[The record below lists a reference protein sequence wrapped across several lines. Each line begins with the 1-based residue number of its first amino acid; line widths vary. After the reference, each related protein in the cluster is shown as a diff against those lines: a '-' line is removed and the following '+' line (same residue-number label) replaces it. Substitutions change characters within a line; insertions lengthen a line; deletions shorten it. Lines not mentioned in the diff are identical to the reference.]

1 MKHFIFLFLICT
13 LNTGCGIAT
22 QQQQYQSHKVKNGE
36 TVYSIAQ
43 KYGTTESAIYR
54 LNPDAKNG
62 ISANTII
69 ILPRS
74 SNVISNTGGSKVTFK
89 EHRVK
94 RRETLFSIS
103 QEYNVSQ
110 DEIKKYNKALYS
122 RQLKKG
128 EKIRIPISSKT
139 TSTTVSETTNTNEN
153 LDTKK
158 HTVEPKET
166 IYGIARK
173 YNTTIAE
180 LKKLNPGLD
189 KNIAIGTTL
198 NVPEASVA
206 ESATIDNEK
215 YDLYEV
221 QPKEGFYRLKV
232 KLGLSEEEIVA
243 LNPYAKEGLKDGMIL
258 KIPKENLVGISEN
271 ATLVDLENYIT
282 NRSEKNIALLLPFQL
297 READSD
303 STAANENLIKSNSV
317 LRISL
322 DFYSGVLMAAEFAKD
337 KGISVN
343 LQVFDT
349 ERSATKVGNIL
360 AGNNFKNM
368 DAVVGPL
375 LSKNVDKAAAT
386 LRSSNVPVFS
396 PLSNKEIRMYPNLFQ
411 TLPTDEM
418 LRAQMMNYL
427 VEKSAGKNLIIISD
441 AKHNAEK
448 QKIISQIPTAKT
460 VSPREGGY
468 LYQRDIAAKV
478 DSNRENWVVLAS
490 SDPVLVSN
498 VVGLLNGM
506 PNNYKL
512 RLLALDKNK
521 AYDYHDVSNMHL
533 AKLHFTFPSVNK
545 NYDFNEKDPFLISY
559 KNKYG
564 VLPNRYAV
572 RGFDIMYDI
581 LLRLASADDMY
592 KASENDFVTEYIE
605 NKFQYTN
612 KLLSGYQNNA
622 VYIVNYDENLH
633 FIEAE

>member
-1 MKHFIFLFLICT
+1 M
-13 LNTGCGIAT
+13 GCGIAT
-22 QQQQYQSHKVKNGE
+22 QQQQQYKSHKVEKGE

-43 KYGTTESAIYR
+43 RYGISESAIYR

-62 ISANTII
+62 IGTNTII
-69 ILPRS
+69 ILPNA
-74 SNVISNTGGSKVTFK
+74 SNVISSSGTNDVKFK
-89 EHRVK
+89 MHRVK
-94 RRETLFSIS
+94 RKETLFSIS

-110 DEIKKYNKALYS
+110 DDIKKYNKELYS

-128 EKIRIPISSKT
+128 EKIRIPISKKI
-139 TSTTVSETTNTNEN
+139 TSTTTVSETTENTETN
-153 LDTKK
+153 THK
-158 HTVEPKET
+158 VAPKET

-189 KNIAIGTTL
+189 KNIAIGTVL
-198 NVPEASVA
+198 NVPDVSTT
-206 ESATIDNEK
+206 ESASIDNEK

-232 KLGLSEEEIVA
+232 KLGLSEEEIIA

-258 KIPKENLVGISEN
+258 KIPKENSVGVTEK
-271 ATLVDLENYIT
+271 ATLVNLENYIS
-282 NRSEKNIALLLPFQL
+282 NKSVKNVAVLLPFEL
-297 READSD
+297 REVVSD
-303 STAANENLIKSNSV
+303 STASNKDLLKSNSV
-317 LRISL
+317 LRIAL
-322 DFYSGVLMAAEFAKD
+322 DFYSGVLMATEFAKD
-337 KGISVN
+337 QGISVN

-349 ERSATKVGNIL
+349 ERSATKVGNII
-360 AGNNFKNM
+360 ASNNFKNI
-368 DAVVGPL
+368 DAVIGPL
-375 LSKNVDKAAAT
+375 LSNNVDKAAAN
-386 LRSSNVPVFS
+386 LRSNNIPVFS
-396 PLSNKEIRMYPNLFQ
+396 PLSNKDIRMYPNLFQ
-411 TLPTDEM
+411 TLPTDDM
-418 LRAQMMNYL
+418 LRARMMDYL

-441 AKHNAEK
+441 AKHNSEK

-460 VSPREGGY
+460 VSPREGGH

-478 DSNRENWVVLAS
+478 DSERENWVVLAS

-533 AKLHFTFPSVNK
+533 AKLKFTFPSVNK
-545 NYDFNEKDPFLISY
+545 SYDFNEKDPFLISY

-572 RGFDIMYDI
+572 RGFDITYDI
-581 LLRLASADDMY
+581 LLRLASADDVY

-605 NKFQYTN
+605 NKFQYSN

-622 VYIVNYDENLH
+622 VYIVKYDENLH

>member
-1 MKHFIFLFLICT
+1 M
-13 LNTGCGIAT
+13 GCGIAT
-22 QQQQYQSHKVKNGE
+22 QQQQYKSHKVEKGE

-43 KYGTTESAIYR
+43 RYGISESAIYR

-62 ISANTII
+62 IGTNTII
-69 ILPRS
+69 ILPNA
-74 SNVISNTGGSKVTFK
+74 SNVISSSGTNDVKFK
-89 EHRVK
+89 MHRVK
-94 RRETLFSIS
+94 RKETLFSIS

-110 DEIKKYNKALYS
+110 DDIKKYNKELYS

-128 EKIRIPISSKT
+128 EKIRIPISEKST
-139 TSTTVSETTNTNEN
+139 ASTTVSEITENTETNTH
-153 LDTKK
+153 K
-158 HTVEPKET
+158 VAPKET

-189 KNIAIGTTL
+189 KNIAIGTVL
-198 NVPEASVA
+198 NVPDVSTT
-206 ESATIDNEK
+206 ESASIDNEK

-232 KLGLSEEEIVA
+232 KLGLSEEEIIA

-258 KIPKENLVGISEN
+258 KIPKENSVGVSEK
-271 ATLVDLENYIT
+271 ATPVNLENYIS
-282 NRSEKNIALLLPFQL
+282 NKSEKNVAVLLPFEL
-297 READSD
+297 REVVSD
-303 STAANENLIKSNSV
+303 STKANEDLLKSNSV
-317 LRISL
+317 LRIAL

-343 LQVFDT
+343 LQVYDT
-349 ERSATKVGNIL
+349 ERSATKVGNII
-360 AGNNFKNM
+360 AGNNFKNI
-368 DAVVGPL
+368 DAVIGPL

-386 LRSSNVPVFS
+386 LRSNNIPVFS

-411 TLPTDEM
+411 TLPTDDM
-418 LRAQMMNYL
+418 LRARMMDYL

-441 AKHNAEK
+441 AKHSTEK
-448 QKIISQIPTAKT
+448 QKITSQIPTAKT

-478 DSNRENWVVLAS
+478 DTERENWVVLAS

-506 PNNYKL
+506 PKSHRL

-533 AKLHFTFPSVNK
+533 AKLKFTFPSVNK

-559 KNKYG
+559 KNEYG

-572 RGFDIMYDI
+572 RGFDIMYDV

-592 KASENDFVTEYIE
+592 KASENNFVTEYIE

-622 VYIVNYDENLH
+622 VYIVNYDEDLQ
-633 FIEAE
+633 FKEAE

>member
-1 MKHFIFLFLICT
+1 M

-62 ISANTII
+62 IGANTII
-69 ILPRS
+69 ILPKS
-74 SNVISNTGGSKVTFK
+74 SNIISSSGSGTNDVKFK
-89 EHRVK
+89 KYRVK
-94 RRETLFSIS
+94 RKETLFSIS
-103 QEYNVSQ
+103 QQYKVSQ
-110 DEIKKYNKALYS
+110 DAIKKYNKELYS
-122 RQLKKG
+122 RELKKG
-128 EKIRIPISSKT
+128 EVIRIPISLA
-139 TSTTVSETTNTNEN
+139 TSNTTVSETTETTEN

-158 HTVEPKET
+158 HRVEPKET

-189 KNIAIGTTL
+189 KNIAIGSVL
-198 NVPEASVA
+198 NVPEISVA

-258 KIPKENLVGISEN
+258 KIPKENAVGITEN
-271 ATLVDLENYIT
+271 ATPVNLENYIT
-282 NRSEKNIALLLPFQL
+282 NKSKKNIALLLPFQL

-322 DFYSGVLMAAEFAKD
+322 DFYSGVLMATEFAKD

-343 LQVFDT
+343 LKVFDT
-349 ERSATKVGNIL
+349 ERSATKVGNII
-360 AGNNFKNM
+360 AGDNLKNM
-368 DAVVGPL
+368 DAVIGPL
-375 LSKNVDKAAAT
+375 LSENVDKAAAA
-386 LRSSNVPVFS
+386 LRGNNIPVFS

-411 TLPTDEM
+411 TLPTDDM

-427 VEKSAGKNLIIISD
+427 VENSAGKNLIIISD

-468 LYQRDIAAKV
+468 LYQRDIDAKV

-506 PNNYKL
+506 PNTYKL

-559 KNKYG
+559 MNKYG

-622 VYIVNYDENLH
+622 VYIVEYNDKLH

>member
-1 MKHFIFLFLICT
+1 MKHFIFLFIISF
-13 LNTGCGIAT
+13 LNTGCGVAT
-22 QQQQYQSHKVKNGE
+22 QQQQQYRSHRVTKGE

-43 KYGTTESAIYR
+43 QYDTTENAIYR

-62 ISANTII
+62 IGANTII

-74 SNVISNTGGSKVTFK
+74 SNVISSAGFSDVKFK
-89 EHRVK
+89 MHRVK
-94 RRETLFSIS
+94 RRETLFSIA
-103 QEYNVSQ
+103 QQYNVTQ
-110 DEIKKYNKALYS
+110 EAIKKYNKELYS

-128 EKIRIPISSKT
+128 EKIRIP
-139 TSTTVSETTNTNEN
+139 VSEKATVVTDPETTENTDTNT
-153 LDTKK
+153 
-158 HTVEPKET
+158 HTVAPKET

-180 LKKLNPGLD
+180 LKKRNPGLD
-189 KNIAIGTTL
+189 KNIAIGTVLT
-198 NVPEASVA
+198 VPDVSTTA
-206 ESATIDNEK
+206 SATIDNEK

-243 LNPYAKEGLKDGMIL
+243 LNPFAKDGLKDGMIL
-258 KIPKENLVGISEN
+258 KIPKENAVGVSEKATPVNLEHYIS
-271 ATLVDLENYIT
+271 
-282 NRSEKNIALLLPFQL
+282 NRSVKNVAVLLPFQL

-303 STAANENLIKSNSV
+303 STAANTALLKSNSV
-317 LRISL
+317 LRIAL
-322 DFYSGVLMAAEFAKD
+322 DFYSGVLMATEFAKD

-343 LQVFDT
+343 LKVFDT
-349 ERSATKVGNIL
+349 ERSAPKVGSIVSGSGFNDI
-360 AGNNFKNM
+360 
-368 DAVVGPL
+368 DAVIGPL
-375 LSKNVDKAAAT
+375 LSKNVDKAAAL
-386 LRSSNVPVFS
+386 LRGKNVPVFS

-411 TLPTDEM
+411 TLPSDEM
-418 LRAQMMNYL
+418 LKTRMMDYL
-427 VEKSAGKNLIIISD
+427 VEKAAGRNLIVISD
-441 AKHNAEK
+441 AKHNGEK
-448 QKIISQIPTAKT
+448 QRILSKIPTAKT

-478 DSNRENWVVLAS
+478 DAERENWVVLAS

-506 PNNYKL
+506 PDTYYL
-512 RLLALDKNK
+512 RLLALEKNK

-533 AKLHFTFPSVNK
+533 ANLQFTFPSVNK

-572 RGFDIMYDI
+572 RGFDIMYDV
-581 LLRLASADDMY
+581 LLRLASAEDMY
-592 KASENDFVTEYIE
+592 QASENDFVTEYIE

-622 VYIVNYDENLH
+622 VYIVKYDENLH
-633 FIEAE
+633 FKEAE

>member
-1 MKHFIFLFLICT
+1 MKHFIYLFLICT

-22 QQQQYQSHKVKNGE
+22 QQQQYRSHKVKSGE
-36 TVYSIAQ
+36 TIYSIAQ
-43 KYGTTESAIYR
+43 EYGTTESAIYR

-62 ISANTII
+62 IGANTII

-74 SNVISNTGGSKVTFK
+74 SNVISNSGATSVTFK

-94 RRETLFSIS
+94 RKETLFSIS

-110 DEIKKYNKALYS
+110 DEIKKYNKELYS

-128 EKIRIPISSKT
+128 EKIRIPITPKGST
-139 TSTTVSETTNTNEN
+139 TTVSETTENT
-153 LDTKK
+153 DIST

-189 KNIAIGTTL
+189 KNITIGTAL
-198 NVPEASVA
+198 NVPDVSTT

-232 KLGLSEEEIVA
+232 KLGLSEEDIVA
-243 LNPYAKEGLKDGMIL
+243 LNPYAKDGLKDGMIL
-258 KIPKENLVGISEN
+258 KIPKENSVGITEK
-271 ATLVDLENYIT
+271 ATPVNLENYIA
-282 NRSEKNIALLLPFQL
+282 NKSEKNIALLLPFQL
-297 READSD
+297 QEADPD
-303 STAANENLIKSNSV
+303 STEANEDLIKSNSV

-349 ERSATKVGNIL
+349 ERNAAKVGTIVS
-360 AGNNFKNM
+360 GGDFDNM
-368 DAVVGPL
+368 DAVIGPL

-386 LRSSNVPVFS
+386 LRIDNVPVFS

-411 TLPTDEM
+411 TLPTDDM
-418 LRAQMMNYL
+418 LQARMMDFL
-427 VEKSAGKNLIIISD
+427 VEKSAGKNLIIVSD
-441 AKHNAEK
+441 SKHNAEK
-448 QKIISQIPTAKT
+448 QKIISQIPTAKS

-478 DSNRENWVVLAS
+478 DTNRENWVVLAS

-506 PNNYKL
+506 PKNHKL

-533 AKLHFTFPSVNK
+533 AKLKFTFPSVNK

-559 KNKYG
+559 KNEYG

-622 VYIVNYDENLH
+622 VYIVEYNDKLQ

>member
-1 MKHFIFLFLICT
+1 M
-13 LNTGCGIAT
+13 GCGIAT
-22 QQQQYQSHKVKNGE
+22 QQQQYKSHKVEKGE

-43 KYGTTESAIYR
+43 RYGISESAIYR

-62 ISANTII
+62 IGTNTII
-69 ILPRS
+69 ILPNA
-74 SNVISNTGGSKVTFK
+74 SNVISSSGTNDVKFK
-89 EHRVK
+89 MHRVK
-94 RRETLFSIS
+94 RKETLFSIS

-110 DEIKKYNKALYS
+110 DDIKKYNKELYS

-128 EKIRIPISSKT
+128 EKIRIPISEKST
-139 TSTTVSETTNTNEN
+139 ASTTVSEITENTETNTH
-153 LDTKK
+153 K
-158 HTVEPKET
+158 VAPKET

-189 KNIAIGTTL
+189 KNIAIGTVL
-198 NVPEASVA
+198 NVPDISTT
-206 ESATIDNEK
+206 ESASIDNEK

-232 KLGLSEEEIVA
+232 KLGLSEEEIIA

-258 KIPKENLVGISEN
+258 KIPKENLVGVSEK
-271 ATLVDLENYIT
+271 ATPVNLENYIS
-282 NRSEKNIALLLPFQL
+282 NKSEKNIAVLLPFEL
-297 READSD
+297 REVVSD
-303 STAANENLIKSNSV
+303 STKANEDLLKSNSV
-317 LRISL
+317 LRIAL

-343 LQVFDT
+343 LQVHDT
-349 ERSATKVGNIL
+349 ERSATKVGNII

-368 DAVVGPL
+368 DAVIGPL

-386 LRSSNVPVFS
+386 LRSNNIPVFS

-411 TLPTDEM
+411 TLPTDDM
-418 LRAQMMNYL
+418 LRARMMDYL

-441 AKHNAEK
+441 AKHSAEK
-448 QKIISQIPTAKT
+448 QKITSQIPTAKT

-478 DSNRENWVVLAS
+478 DTERENWVVLAS

-506 PNNYKL
+506 PKSHRL

-533 AKLHFTFPSVNK
+533 AKLKFTFPSVNK

-559 KNKYG
+559 KNEYG

-572 RGFDIMYDI
+572 RGFDIMYDV

-592 KASENDFVTEYIE
+592 KASENNFVTEYIE

-622 VYIVNYDENLH
+622 VYIVNYDEDLQ
-633 FIEAE
+633 FKEAE

>member
-1 MKHFIFLFLICT
+1 M
-13 LNTGCGIAT
+13 GCGIAT
-22 QQQQYQSHKVKNGE
+22 QQQQYRSHKVKAGE
-36 TVYSIAQ
+36 TIYSIAQ

-62 ISANTII
+62 IGANTII

-74 SNVISNTGGSKVTFK
+74 SNVISNSGATSVTFK

-94 RRETLFSIS
+94 RKETLFSIS

-110 DEIKKYNKALYS
+110 DDIKKYNKELYS

-128 EKIRIPISSKT
+128 EKIRIPISEKVT
-139 TSTTVSETTNTNEN
+139 PTTTVSETTENTETN
-153 LDTKK
+153 THK
-158 HTVEPKET
+158 VAPKET

-189 KNIAIGTTL
+189 KNIAIGTVL
-198 NVPEASVA
+198 NVPDISTT
-206 ESATIDNEK
+206 ESASIDNEK

-232 KLGLSEEEIVA
+232 KLGLSEEEIIA

-258 KIPKENLVGISEN
+258 KIPKENLVGVSEK
-271 ATLVDLENYIT
+271 ATPVNLENYIS
-282 NRSEKNIALLLPFQL
+282 NKSEKNVAVLLPFEL
-297 READSD
+297 REVVSD
-303 STAANENLIKSNSV
+303 STKANEDLLKSNSV
-317 LRISL
+317 LRIAL

-343 LQVFDT
+343 LQVYDT
-349 ERSATKVGNIL
+349 ERSATKVGNII

-368 DAVVGPL
+368 DAVIGPL

-386 LRSSNVPVFS
+386 LRSNNIPVFS

-411 TLPTDEM
+411 TLPTDDM
-418 LRAQMMNYL
+418 LRARMMDYL

-441 AKHNAEK
+441 AKHSAEK
-448 QKIISQIPTAKT
+448 QKITSQIPTAKT

-478 DSNRENWVVLAS
+478 DTERENWVVLAS

-506 PNNYKL
+506 PKSHRL

-533 AKLHFTFPSVNK
+533 AKLKFTFPSVNK

-559 KNKYG
+559 KNEYG

-572 RGFDIMYDI
+572 RGFDIMYDV

-592 KASENDFVTEYIE
+592 KASENNFVTEYIE

-622 VYIVNYDENLH
+622 VYIVNYDEDLQ
-633 FIEAE
+633 FKEAE